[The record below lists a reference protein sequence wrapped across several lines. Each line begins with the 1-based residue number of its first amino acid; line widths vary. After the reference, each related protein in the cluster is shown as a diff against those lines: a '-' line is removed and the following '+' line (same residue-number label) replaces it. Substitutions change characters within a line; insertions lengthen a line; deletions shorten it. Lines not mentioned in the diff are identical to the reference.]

1 MAVKYCIGCVHL
13 YYQPALN
20 GFYHSSWT
28 HGEGSPV
35 ELSCKL
41 GRWKAQLDQE
51 FTQEKF
57 QKAME
62 TAETCEDFMERG
74 EENVNGR

>member
-1 MAVKYCIGCVHL
+1 MDVNTDASQL
-13 YYQPALN
+13 
-20 GFYHSSWT
+20 SW
-28 HGEGSPV
+28 
-35 ELSCKL
+35 
-41 GRWKAQLDQE
+41 AQQLEEHQ
-51 FTQEKF
+51 TQEKF